1 MNSKYF
7 LPPSNRWDNRKS
19 RVWFQTIFG
28 MSTEI
33 NYIFGFCVVYTE
45 KNYLHITVGEN
56 IKQRLKDYFL
66 MKKKIKS
73 FHSGLVI
80 LLGFSFSFSLQSTK
94 YFGKF
99 TLTPK
104 TSVFYQTLED
114 FGWVTKKF
122 IWSPLWLCNILR
134 DPFPSPPLSLAVNWQ
149 SNFYS
154 TLRDTLL
161 VTTNPPLRSPWKLCD
176 LPKKCPITP
185 PQEMHND
192 SPSGVVNSKTFNAQI
207 SAISHPK
214 TLRCLW
220 RHHHHM
226 HEAKRLWIGNSGP
239 TELTVLLKT
248 DGCLL
253 NTRYVPICFLLG
265 GPIFHSF
272 LQVLSG
278 RLRDA

>member
-1 MNSKYF
+1 
-7 LPPSNRWDNRKS
+7 
-19 RVWFQTIFG
+19 

-122 IWSPLWLCNILR
+122 IWSPLWLCNILM
-134 DPFPSPPLSLAVNWQ
+134 DPFPSPPFHWQ
-149 SNFYS
+149 LIGSQFSIVPSVIRCWWRLIPHSVPLENY
-154 TLRDTLL
+154 
-161 VTTNPPLRSPWKLCD
+161 VTSPKNAPLPPLRKCIMT
-176 LPKKCPITP
+176 LP
-185 PQEMHND
+185 
-192 SPSGVVNSKTFNAQI
+192 
-207 SAISHPK
+207 
-214 TLRCLW
+214 R
-220 RHHHHM
+220 
-226 HEAKRLWIGNSGP
+226 
-239 TELTVLLKT
+239 
-248 DGCLL
+248 
-253 NTRYVPICFLLG
+253 
-265 GPIFHSF
+265 
-272 LQVLSG
+272 VLSIL
-278 RLRDA
+278 RLLTHKYLP